1 MHAFGDEAKNRSVW
15 GLIGV
20 SPFNRRPYWDKRL
33 EDEASDKQVS
43 AQAAISC
50 AVKAGVAES
59 FSQFFGTE
67 AEEDKKKKRKHHKI
81 RASEAF
87 GKFGAHATGPEF
99 EAAAAAAEAA
109 EAEEAEARATKRQ
122 KRADERE
129 RKRANDAR
137 DADAFY
143 ARMRDVD
150 FDFGR
155 FADGKKP
162 GLVTVRVMK
171 VVLVHKMGQNEK
183 SVDDLKKRAD
193 VLQMF
198 QQKLALLHSDEEA

>member
-1 MHAFGDEAKNRSVW
+1 M
-15 GLIGV
+15 
-20 SPFNRRPYWDKRL
+20 
-33 EDEASDKQVS
+33 KQVDCGVYR
-43 AQAAISC
+43 QPVHAA
-50 AVKAGVAES
+50 
-59 FSQFFGTE
+59 FS
-67 AEEDKKKKRKHHKI
+67 
-81 RASEAF
+81 SN
-87 GKFGAHATGPEF
+87 
-99 EAAAAAAEAA
+99 
-109 EAEEAEARATKRQ
+109 
-122 KRADERE
+122 ERE

-137 DADAFY
+137 EADAFY
-143 ARMRDVD
+143 ARMSDVD
-150 FDFGR
+150 FDFRR